1 MTHHGADSARPATP
15 DAPRHAA
22 TTIRRNAWTIVCFLL
37 AICMCLPLT
46 SAVDSHR
53 TATAADTGTAG
64 LCDPTTNVSY
74 GDGSADITADDTGI
88 ATYVGGNMYI
98 GSPKSGVTWSADAIN
113 GSYAVEAE
121 GQTVVRGDLLARPI
135 KTGSDGK
142 SFFTLG
148 MVAFGS
154 QYLPAAGTTI
164 LAVGG
169 KVGTAAGAISTLG
182 GGNDDHAQAWNAPVG
197 IKSKAATSTSTE
209 YGYKA
214 YIAGKKS
221 TVWGDNTTPSVK
233 AYTNTASN
241 AVTWS
246 GTTGLKDSG
255 ITGAANYSS
264 TIASLSENLSSLTS
278 TGVVTTGVAPT
289 GEYTRYKYD
298 SSKSYGM
305 KFTNDTV
312 NYTVGSQTYSGINNE
327 KVLFFAGDGHS
338 NNQVFNVTVGQLN
351 SDGYRGLDFAFS
363 NIPADASVIVNVVN
377 DDGSSLASTDSVS
390 FNTGWRFWWNNDEI
404 SNGYVTSGTHA
415 VDSSISNAYATAGE
429 SIMWNF
435 GDAGSVTIGGGKA
448 YEGLK
453 AAGGLDNNASL
464 DDPAAAMLGSILI
477 PSGSFD
483 DHATTNGRV
492 WVGGDFMMNNPT
504 GNANGASTASVID
517 MDQERHNLPWGMS
530 SSSCSAIGWWKYGSD
545 VSGVPVGGSSW
556 GVFATEDDA
565 NNDTNAI
572 LYVTDDAS
580 NDWASAN
587 GRLEVHGLNI
597 NATYYVREVSPPDGY
612 KNNDNVYTVKTTS
625 EWAADSNKYV
635 NGVYMVQGDT
645 DSKGNPECGIN
656 IYNICDAPS
665 SVSWK
670 KVASDGTTLLPGSKW
685 SLTNTGTNAEYE
697 VDDLAD
703 PVTGLTFTTS
713 TGTTFLG
720 LVSGNTNQTKV
731 TVTSDGVT
739 SAIRYASTDPD
750 VASINSTGL
759 VTGHAVGSAQ
769 VIAYAGDKTATI
781 QVRVVSSSSPTPSGS
796 GDSISIRGASVMQ
809 PHEQQKLMLR
819 QGGVALPDPSVATWT
834 SSDATVATV
843 NGGNVTTGACASAS
857 GCQVTITA
865 QYQGYTDTFNITVA
879 SSNVVTWKNP
889 ITIYYYT
896 PRRPSWN
903 AYYLHYAFVENGSAV
918 FDNSDIKMDSA
929 CSNWVKA
936 TVTDADALPL
946 VVTFTDTPYQ
956 AGTTQTNAH
965 WDSNNSKNYYL
976 AAGYDTYVF
985 DQEADGIDHTAPSCS
1000 VTSLSVTGSNVAEDG
1015 TTMTMQSGTSSQLN
1029 ATITPTNAAKVAWTS
1044 DNTAVATVDGTGLVT
1059 ALKSGTATIAVT
1071 AGGQQTLINLT
1082 VRPNTDGEIIVE
1094 GNDEMIVGRTQT
1106 LTAQLDGE
1114 KPVTITSWES
1124 LNPDVATVDRTG
1136 RVTAVSAGTATITAT
1151 GYATKDGPDSGSKTG
1166 MISLKVVATPPYWND
1181 TDAIDGQFT
1190 VNGLPDGFYRLCET
1204 TPPSGYA
1211 AGGTCYTFT
1220 LSAGEVTASTIPGTG
1235 VTNFPTTVTWSKVD
1249 ADNTA
1254 TKLSGASW
1262 KITSGDGASAWCVAD
1277 GGTANDTPNNCA
1289 VAGTGSVLADTD
1301 GKDDGTVTVTGLPAG
1316 TYTLTE
1322 TAAPKGYELSE
1333 ASYTMMVSGEASTKS
1348 TVDGNTDLG
1357 IPNSKTY
1364 GRVSWAKYDETAQSD
1379 GTHQALKGSDW
1390 QLFSCGTDVTA
1401 VSTTACTESVQT
1413 FDGTSASTFE
1423 YDSLELN
1430 TYYLLV
1436 ETQAPAGYLLG
1447 DAPYYAVIAT
1457 GSSSSGA
1464 WGTVTALSTD
1474 PAVQVSAQESNGAYP
1489 IYNRKAA
1496 TASWNKTEYG
1506 SGAALEGSEW
1516 TLTQYANEKSSSALR
1531 VYKITYTAPK
1541 ETASQG
1547 SYAISCTVGID
1558 SNNPCSP
1565 SYEGALHVTSP
1576 SGATALSVFSVSG
1589 LPWGYYVLAE
1599 TKAPSGHVTG
1609 AAIAGKT
1616 VGGSTAGSD
1625 FTIDYGTVTN
1635 EATITSLPMTGG
1647 VWTPRRVL
1655 IIGACLLALSA
1666 ASYALAR
1673 RSAWRGRRRR

>member
-1 MTHHGADSARPATP
+1 M
-15 DAPRHAA
+15 
-22 TTIRRNAWTIVCFLL
+22 I
-37 AICMCLPLT
+37 LPLT

-53 TATAADTGTAG
+53 TATAADSTAAG
-64 LCDPTTNVSY
+64 LCDPSTTVHY
-74 GDGSADITADDTGI
+74 GDGSSDITADDTGI

-98 GSPKSGVTWSADAIN
+98 GSPKSVATWSADAIN

-148 MVAFGS
+148 MVAFGA

-169 KVGTAAGAISTLG
+169 TAGAISTLG
-182 GGNDDHAQAWNAPVG
+182 GGDTDHAQAWNAPVG
-197 IKSKAATSTSTE
+197 IKSKATNTSTE
-209 YGYKA
+209 YAYKA

-221 TVWGDNTTPSVK
+221 TVWDDNTTPSVK

-327 KVLFFAGDGHS
+327 KVLYFAGDGHS
-338 NNQVFNVTVGQLN
+338 NNQVFNVTVSQLN

-363 NIPADASVIVNVVN
+363 NIPANASVIINVVK
-377 DDGSSLASTDSVS
+377 DDGSSLEKTDTVS

-435 GDAGSVTIGGGKA
+435 GNAGSVTIGGGKA
-448 YEGLK
+448 YEGL
-453 AAGGLDNNASL
+453 GFDNNASL

-504 GNANGASTASVID
+504 GNADGTSTASVID

-556 GVFATEDDA
+556 GVFATENDA

-612 KNNDNVYTVKTTS
+612 KNNDNVYTVSTTS
-625 EWAADSNKYV
+625 EWAKDSNKYV

-645 DSKGNPECGIN
+645 GCGSN
-656 IYNICDAPS
+656 SYNICDAPS

-685 SLTNTGTNAEYE
+685 SLTNTSTNAEYE
-697 VDDLAD
+697 VDDLAA
-703 PVTGLTFTTS
+703 PVTGLTFTAS
-713 TGTTFLG
+713 TGKTFLG
-720 LVSGNTNQTKV
+720 LMSGKTDQTKV

-781 QVRVVSSSSPTPSGS
+781 QVRVVSSSSSASSGS

-809 PHEQQKLMLR
+809 PHEQQQLMLR

-834 SSDATVATV
+834 SSDPSVATV
-843 NGGNVTTGACASAS
+843 TGGNVTTGACASAS

-879 SSNVVTWKNP
+879 SSNVVTWKSP
-889 ITIYYYT
+889 VTIYYYK

-903 AYYLHYAFVENGSAV
+903 AYYLHYAFVKNGSAV
-918 FDNSDIKMDSA
+918 FDNTDIKMDSA

-936 TVTDADALPL
+936 TVTNADALPL
-946 VVTFTDTPYQ
+946 VVTFTDGS
-956 AGTTQTNAH
+956 GTSTNEH

-976 AAGYDTYVF
+976 GAGYDTYVF
-985 DQEADGIDHTAPSCS
+985 DRESNGTNHTAPSCS
-1000 VTSLSVTGSNVAEDG
+1000 VTSLSVTGNNVADDG
-1015 TTMTMQSGTSSQLN
+1015 TMTMQANTTSQLN
-1029 ATITPTNAAKVAWTS
+1029 STIEPAGAANVTWAS
-1044 DNTAVATVDGTGLVT
+1044 DNTTVATVDGTGLVT
-1059 ALKSGTATIAVT
+1059 ALKAGTATIAAT
-1071 AGGQQTLINLT
+1071 AGGQQALINLT
-1082 VRPNTDGEIIVE
+1082 VRPQTDGEVIVD

-1124 LNPDVATVDRTG
+1124 SKPAVATVDQTG

-1151 GYATKDGPDSGSKTG
+1151 GYATEDGPDSGSKTG
-1166 MISLKVVATPPYWND
+1166 AMSLRVVATPPYWND
-1181 TDAIDGQFT
+1181 TDATGGQFT
-1190 VNGLPDGFYRLCET
+1190 VKGLPDGSYTLCET

-1211 AGGTCYTFT
+1211 ADGTCYTFT
-1220 LSAGEVTASTIPGTG
+1220 LSAGEVTASAIPGKG
-1235 VTNFPTTVTWSKVD
+1235 VTNVPTTVTWSKVD
-1249 ADNTA
+1249 AGDTK
-1254 TKLSGASW
+1254 TKLDGSAW
-1262 KITSGDGASAWCVAD
+1262 KITSDDGASVWCVAD
-1277 GGTANDTPNNCA
+1277 GGTTTSKVANC
-1289 VAGTGSVLADTD
+1289 TGSVMADTD

-1316 TYTLTE
+1316 TYKLTE
-1322 TAAPKGYELSE
+1322 TAAPKGYELST
-1333 ASYTMMVSGEASTKS
+1333 ASYTMMVSGAASTES
-1348 TVDGNTDLG
+1348 TVDGKADRR

-1390 QLFSCGTDVTA
+1390 QLFRCKSDVTSPSA
-1401 VSTTACTESVQT
+1401 VSSEVCKESVQT
-1413 FDGTSASTFE
+1413 FDGTSSSRFE
-1423 YDSLELN
+1423 YDSLLLN

-1436 ETQAPAGYLLG
+1436 ETKAPDGYLLG

-1464 WGTVTALSTD
+1464 WGTITPLSKD
-1474 PAVQVSAQESNGAYP
+1474 SAVQGQVDTQESDGTYP

-1506 SGAALEGSEW
+1506 SGTALEGSEW
-1516 TLTQYANEKSSSALR
+1516 TLTQYADATASSALR
-1531 VYKITYTAPK
+1531 VYTITYTAPK
-1541 ETASQG
+1541 GTATQG
-1547 SYAISCTVGID
+1547 SYAISCTVGTD
-1558 SNNPCSP
+1558 PDNPCSAR
-1565 SYEGALHVTSP
+1565 YEGTLSVTSP
-1576 SGATALSVFSVSG
+1576 EGASALSEFSVSG

-1599 TKAPSGHVTG
+1599 TKAPAGHVTG
-1609 AAIAGKT
+1609 ASIAGKT
-1616 VGGSTAGSD
+1616 VDDSTAGSD

-1635 EATITSLPMTGG
+1635 QATITSLPMTGG

-1655 IIGACLLALSA
+1655 TIGAGLLALSA

-1673 RSAWRGRRRR
+1673 RSAWRGRHRR

>member
-1 MTHHGADSARPATP
+1 M
-15 DAPRHAA
+15 
-22 TTIRRNAWTIVCFLL
+22 V
-37 AICMCLPLT
+37 LPLT

-53 TATAADTGTAG
+53 TATAADSTAAG
-64 LCDPTTNVSY
+64 LCDPSTTVHY
-74 GDGSADITADDTGI
+74 GDGSSDITASDTGI

-98 GSPKSGVTWSADAIN
+98 GSPKPGATWSADAIN

-121 GQTVVRGDLLARPI
+121 GQTVVGGDLLARPI

-148 MVAFGS
+148 MVAFGA

-169 KVGTAAGAISTLG
+169 KVGGTAGAISTLG
-182 GGNDDHAQAWNAPVG
+182 GGNDDHAQAWNAPIG
-197 IKSKAATSTSTE
+197 IKSKATNTSTE
-209 YGYKA
+209 YAYKA

-221 TVWGDNTTPSVK
+221 TVWGDNATPSVK

-246 GTTGLKDSG
+246 GTTGLDKSG
-255 ITGAANYSS
+255 ITGAANYQK
-264 TIASLSENLSSLTS
+264 TIARLSENLSSLTS

-289 GEYTRYKYD
+289 GKYTRYKYD

-305 KFTNDTV
+305 TFTNDTV

-338 NNQVFNVTVGQLN
+338 NNQVFNVTVSQLK

-363 NIPADASVIVNVVN
+363 NIPANASVIINVVK
-377 DDGSSLASTDSVS
+377 DDGSSLASTDAVS

-404 SNGYVTSGTHA
+404 SNGYVTSGAHA

-435 GDAGSVTIGGGKA
+435 GNAGSVTIGGGKA
-448 YEGLK
+448 YEGL
-453 AAGGLDNNASL
+453 GFDNNASL

-504 GNANGASTASVID
+504 GNADGTSTASVID

-556 GVFATEDDA
+556 GVFATENDA

-612 KNNDNVYTVKTTS
+612 KNNDNVYTVSTTS
-625 EWAADSNKYV
+625 EWAKDSNKYV

-645 DSKGNPECGIN
+645 GCGSN
-656 IYNICDAPS
+656 SYNICDAPS

-685 SLTNTGTNAEYE
+685 SLTNTSTNAEYE
-697 VDDLAD
+697 VDDLAA
-703 PVTGLTFTTS
+703 PVTGLTFTAS
-713 TGTTFLG
+713 TGKTFPG
-720 LVSGNTNQTKV
+720 LMSGKTDQTKV

-781 QVRVVSSSSPTPSGS
+781 QVRVVSSSSSASSGS

-809 PHEQQKLMLR
+809 PHEQQQLMLR

-834 SSDATVATV
+834 SSDPSVATV
-843 NGGNVTTGACASAS
+843 TGGNVTTGACASAS
-857 GCQVTITA
+857 GCLVTITA

-879 SSNVVTWKNP
+879 SSNVVTWKNS

-903 AYYLHYAFVENGSAV
+903 AYYLHYAFVKNGSAV
-918 FDNSDIKMDSA
+918 FNNTDDIKMDSA

-936 TVTDADALPL
+936 TVTNADALPL
-946 VVTFTDTPYQ
+946 VVTFTDGS
-956 AGTTQTNAH
+956 GTSTNAH

-976 AAGYDTYVF
+976 GAGYDTYVF
-985 DQEADGIDHTAPSCS
+985 DQESNGTNHTAPSCS
-1000 VTSLSVTGSNVAEDG
+1000 VTSLSVTGSNVAKDG
-1015 TTMTMQSGTSSQLN
+1015 TMTMQANTTSQLN
-1029 ATITPTNAAKVAWTS
+1029 ATIEPAGAANVTWAS
-1044 DNTAVATVDGTGLVT
+1044 DNTTVATVDGTGLVT
-1059 ALKSGTATIAVT
+1059 ARKAGTATITAT
-1071 AGGQQTLINLT
+1071 AGGQQTPINLT
-1082 VRPNTDGEIIVE
+1082 VRPKTDGEVIVD
-1094 GNDEMIVGRTQT
+1094 GNDEMVVGRTQT
-1106 LTAQLDGE
+1106 LTAQLDG
-1114 KPVTITSWES
+1114 KKDVTVTSWDS
-1124 LNPDVATVDRTG
+1124 SNPAVATVDRTG
-1136 RVTAVSAGTATITAT
+1136 RVTAVSAGTTTITAT
-1151 GYATKDGPDSGSKTG
+1151 GYDTASGAASEQKTG
-1166 MISLKVVATPPYWND
+1166 TMTLTVVATPPYWND
-1181 TDAIDGQFT
+1181 TDITGGQFK
-1190 VNGLPDGFYRLCET
+1190 VNGLPDGSYKLCET

-1211 AGGTCYTFT
+1211 AGDSKGNTCYTFT
-1220 LSAGEVTASTIPGTG
+1220 LSAGEVTASTIPDTG
-1235 VTNFPTTVTWSKVD
+1235 VTNVPTTVTWSKVD
-1249 ADNTA
+1249 ADDTA
-1254 TKLSGASW
+1254 KHLPGSAW
-1262 KITSGDGASAWCVAD
+1262 KITSQDGKSVWCVAD
-1277 GGTANDTPNNCA
+1277 GGTTTSKVTNC
-1289 VAGTGSVLADTD
+1289 TGSVLADTD

-1316 TYTLTE
+1316 TYTLNE
-1322 TAAPKGYELSE
+1322 VQAPKGYELSKDP
-1333 ASYTMMVSGEASTKS
+1333 YTMVVSGMASKKS
-1348 TVDGNTDLG
+1348 TVGDSDT

-1364 GRVSWAKYDETAQSD
+1364 GRVSWAKYDETAQSE
-1379 GTHQALKGSDW
+1379 ALKGSDW
-1390 QLFSCGTDVTA
+1390 QLFKCGSDVTSP
-1401 VSTTACTESVQT
+1401 STTACTESVQT
-1413 FDGTSASTFE
+1413 FDGTSSSRFE
-1423 YDSLELN
+1423 YDSLLLN

-1436 ETQAPAGYLLG
+1436 ETQAPDGYLLG

-1464 WGTVTALSTD
+1464 WGTITPLSKD
-1474 PAVQVSAQESNGAYP
+1474 PAVQGQVGTRESNGAYP

-1496 TASWNKTEYG
+1496 TASWKKTEYG
-1506 SGAALEGSEW
+1506 SGTALEGSEW
-1516 TLTQYANEKSSSALR
+1516 TLTQYADATASSALR
-1531 VYKITYTAPK
+1531 VYKITYTAP
-1541 ETASQG
+1541 TGSATQG
-1547 SYAISCTVGID
+1547 SYAISCTVGTD
-1558 SNNPCSP
+1558 SKKCDKR
-1565 SYEGALHVTSP
+1565 YAGTLRVTSP
-1576 SGATALSVFSVSG
+1576 SGVSALSEFSVSG

-1599 TKAPSGHVTG
+1599 TKAPAGHVTG
-1609 AAIAGKT
+1609 ASIAGKT
-1616 VGGSTAGSD
+1616 VDDSTAGSD

-1635 EATITSLPMTGG
+1635 QATITSLPMTGG
-1647 VWTPRRVL
+1647 VWTPRLVL
-1655 IIGACLLALSA
+1655 IIGAGLLALSA

-1673 RSAWRGRRRR
+1673 RSAWRGRHRR

>member
-1 MTHHGADSARPATP
+1 M
-15 DAPRHAA
+15 
-22 TTIRRNAWTIVCFLL
+22 V
-37 AICMCLPLT
+37 LPLT

-53 TATAADTGTAG
+53 TATAADSTAAG
-64 LCDPTTNVSY
+64 LCDPSTTVHY
-74 GDGSADITADDTGI
+74 GDGSSDITADDTGI

-98 GSPKSGVTWSADAIN
+98 GSPKPGATWSADAIN

-121 GQTVVRGDLLARPI
+121 GQTVVGGDLLARPI

-148 MVAFGS
+148 MVAFGA

-169 KVGTAAGAISTLG
+169 KVDSNPGAISTLG
-182 GGNDDHAQAWNAPVG
+182 GGNDDHAQAWNAPIG
-197 IKSKAATSTSTE
+197 IKSKATNTSTE
-209 YGYKA
+209 YAYKA

-221 TVWGDNTTPSVK
+221 TVWGDNATPSVK

-246 GTTGLKDSG
+246 GTTGLDKSG
-255 ITGAANYSS
+255 ITGAANYQK

-289 GEYTRYKYD
+289 GKYTRYKYD

-305 KFTNDTV
+305 TFTNDTV

-338 NNQVFNVTVGQLN
+338 NNQVFNVTLSQLT

-363 NIPADASVIVNVVN
+363 NIPANASVIINVVK
-377 DDGSSLASTDSVS
+377 DDGSSLASTDSVN

-404 SNGYVTSGTHA
+404 SNGYVTSGKNA
-415 VDSSISNAYATAGE
+415 VSSSISKAYATAGE

-435 GDAGSVTIGGGKA
+435 GGAGSVTIGGGKA
-448 YEGLK
+448 YEGL
-453 AAGGLDNNASL
+453 GFDNNASL
-464 DDPAAAMLGSILI
+464 DDPAAAMLGSILLA
-477 PSGSFD
+477 SGSFD
-483 DHATTNGRV
+483 DHVTTNGRV

-504 GNANGASTASVID
+504 RNANGASTASVID
-517 MDQERHNLPWGMS
+517 MDQERHNLPWASNG
-530 SSSCSAIGWWKYGSD
+530 SSCAAIGWWKYDSD
-545 VSGVPVGGSSW
+545 VSGVRVGGSSW

-612 KNNDNVYTVKTTS
+612 KNNDKVYTVSTTS
-625 EWAADSNKYV
+625 EWKKSDSDRYV
-635 NGVYMVQGDT
+635 NDVYMVQGDT
-645 DSKGNPECGIN
+645 GCGNSS
-656 IYNICDAPS
+656 YNSGKSSYSYSYSICDAPS

-670 KVASDGTTLLPGSKW
+670 KVSSDGTPLSGSKW

-703 PVTGLTFTTS
+703 KVTGLTFTAS
-713 TGTTFLG
+713 TGNPSLG
-720 LVSGNTNQTKV
+720 LMSGKTEPTKV
-731 TVTSDGVT
+731 TVTPADV
-739 SAIRYASTDPD
+739 AIRYASTDPD
-750 VASINSTGL
+750 VASIDSKGL
-759 VTGHAVGSAQ
+759 VTGHAVGEAQ

-781 QVRVVSSSSPTPSGS
+781 QVRVGSSSSSASSGS

-809 PHEQQKLMLR
+809 PHEQQQLMLR
-819 QGGVALPDPSVATWT
+819 QGGVALPDPSKATWT
-834 SSDATVATV
+834 SSDPSVATV
-843 NGGNVTTGACASAS
+843 TGGTVTTGACASAS
-857 GCQVTITA
+857 GCLVTITA

-879 SSNVVTWKNP
+879 SSNVVTWKNS

-903 AYYLHYAFVENGSAV
+903 AYYLHYAFVKNGSAV
-918 FDNSDIKMDSA
+918 FDNTDDIKMDSA

-936 TVTDADALPL
+936 TVTNADALPL
-946 VVTFTDTPYQ
+946 VVTFTDGS
-956 AGTTQTNAH
+956 GTSTNAH

-976 AAGYDTYVF
+976 GAGYDTYVF
-985 DQEADGIDHTAPSCS
+985 DQESNGTNHTAPSCS
-1000 VTSLSVTGSNVAEDG
+1000 VTSLSVTGSNVAKDG
-1015 TTMTMQSGTSSQLN
+1015 TMTMQSGTKSPLN
-1029 ATITPTNAAKVAWTS
+1029 ATITPTGAASVTWAS

-1059 ALKSGTATIAVT
+1059 ALKAGTATIAVT

-1082 VRPNTDGEIIVE
+1082 VRPQTDGEVIVD

-1114 KPVTITSWES
+1114 KAVTITSWES
-1124 LNPDVATVDRTG
+1124 SNPAVATVDQTG

-1151 GYATKDGPDSGSKTG
+1151 GYDMASGSASEQKTG
-1166 MISLKVVATPPYWND
+1166 TMALRVVTAPPYWND
-1181 TDAIDGQFT
+1181 TDATYGQFT
-1190 VNGLPDGFYRLCET
+1190 VNGLPDGSYRLCET

-1211 AGGTCYTFT
+1211 ADGTCYTFT
-1220 LSAGEVTASTIPGTG
+1220 LSAGKVKASTIPDTG
-1235 VTNFPTTVTWSKVD
+1235 VKNVPTTVKWSKVD
-1249 ADNTA
+1249 ADDKKT
-1254 TKLSGASW
+1254 TL
-1262 KITSGDGASAWCVAD
+1262 DGSAWNIMSKDGSVWCVAD
-1277 GGTANDTPNNCA
+1277 GGTTASTVTNC
-1289 VAGTGSVLADTD
+1289 TTSGSGKVLAD
-1301 GKDDGTVTVTGLPAG
+1301 DDAEKGVIKVTGLPAG
-1316 TYTLTE
+1316 TYKLTE
-1322 TAAPKGYELSE
+1322 TAAPKGYELST
-1333 ASYTMMVSGEASTKS
+1333 ASYTMMVSGAASTES
-1348 TVDGNTDLG
+1348 TVDGKTDLR
-1357 IPNSKTY
+1357 IPNLKSY
-1364 GRVSWAKYDETAQSD
+1364 GRVSWAKYDETAQSG

-1390 QLFSCGTDVTA
+1390 QLFRCKSDVTSPSA
-1401 VSTTACTESVQT
+1401 VSSEVCKESVQT
-1413 FDGTSASTFE
+1413 FDGTSNSRFE
-1423 YDSLELN
+1423 YDSLLLN

-1436 ETQAPAGYLLG
+1436 ETKAPDGYLLG

-1464 WGTVTALSTD
+1464 WGTITPLSKD
-1474 PAVQVSAQESNGAYP
+1474 SAVQGQVDTQESNGAYP

-1496 TASWNKTEYG
+1496 TATWKKTEYG
-1506 SGAALEGSEW
+1506 SGTALEGSEW
-1516 TLTQYANEKSSSALR
+1516 TLTQYADATASSALR
-1531 VYKITYTAPK
+1531 VYTITYTAPK
-1541 ETASQG
+1541 GTASQD
-1547 SYAISCTVGID
+1547 SYTMSCTVGTD
-1558 SNNPCSP
+1558 PDNPCSAR
-1565 SYEGALHVTSP
+1565 YEGALSVTSP
-1576 SGATALSVFSVSG
+1576 EGASALSEFSVSG
-1589 LPWGYYVLAE
+1589 LPWGYYVLTE
-1599 TKAPSGHVTG
+1599 TKAPAGHVTG
-1609 AAIAGKT
+1609 ASIAGKT
-1616 VGGSTAGSD
+1616 VGGKTSGSV
-1625 FTIDYGTVTN
+1625 FTLDYGTVTN
-1635 EATITSLPMTGG
+1635 QATITSLPMTGG

-1655 IIGACLLALSA
+1655 IIGAGLLALSA

-1673 RSAWRGRRRR
+1673 RSAWRGRHRR

>member
-1 MTHHGADSARPATP
+1 MILPPIIAIDS
-15 DAPRHAA
+15 
-22 TTIRRNAWTIVCFLL
+22 RRA
-37 AICMCLPLT
+37 
-46 SAVDSHR
+46 
-53 TATAADTGTAG
+53 ATAAGTNTAG

-74 GDGSADITADDTGI
+74 GDGSTDITASDTGI

-98 GSPKSGVTWSADAIN
+98 GSPKSDAGSPKSDAKWNAEAIN
-113 GSYAVEAE
+113 GSYAAEAE

-135 KTGSDGK
+135 KKGSDGK

-148 MVAFGS
+148 MVAFGA

-169 KVGTAAGAISTLG
+169 KVGSNPGAISTLG
-182 GGNDDHAQAWNAPVG
+182 GGDTDHAQAWNAPVG
-197 IKSKAATSTSTE
+197 IKSKATKTSKE
-209 YGYKA
+209 YDYKA
-214 YIAGKKS
+214 YIAGKQS
-221 TVWGDNTTPSVK
+221 TVWGDPATPSVR

-246 GTTGLKDSG
+246 GTTGLAGSG
-255 ITGAANYSS
+255 IVGATKKQSD
-264 TIASLSENLSSLTS
+264 IASLSENLSSLTS

-289 GEYTRYKYD
+289 GSYTRYKYD

-305 KFTNDTV
+305 TFTNDTV

-338 NNQVFNVTVGQLN
+338 NNQVFNVTVSQLN

-363 NIPADASVIVNVVN
+363 NIPANASVIINVVK
-377 DDGSSLASTDSVS
+377 DDGSSLENTDTVS

-404 SNGYVTSGTHA
+404 SNGYVTSGDHA
-415 VDSSISNAYATAGE
+415 ADSSISNAYATAGE

-435 GDAGSVTIGGGKA
+435 GDAKSVTIGGGKA

-453 AAGGLDNNASL
+453 AAGGRDDNASL
-464 DDPAAAMLGSILI
+464 DDPAAAMLGSILV

-545 VSGVPVGGSSW
+545 VSGVRVGGSSW
-556 GVFATEDDA
+556 GVFATYDDA

-612 KNNDNVYTVKTTS
+612 QNNNKVYTVKTTS
-625 EWAADSNKYV
+625 EWAADSADSADSNKSNKYV

-670 KVASDGTTLLPGSKW
+670 KVASDGTTLSGSKW

-697 VDDLAD
+697 VDDLAA
-703 PVTGLTFTTS
+703 PVTGLTFTAS
-713 TGTTFLG
+713 TGTTSLG

-731 TVTSDGVT
+731 TVTSDSVT

-750 VASINSTGL
+750 VASISSTGL

-781 QVRVVSSSSPTPSGS
+781 LVRVVSSSSPTSSGS

-843 NGGNVTTGACASAS
+843 NGGNVTTGDCTSAS

-903 AYYLHYAFVENGSAV
+903 AYYLHYAFVKNGSAV
-918 FDNSDIKMDSA
+918 FDNTDIKMDSA

-936 TVTDADALPL
+936 TVTNADALPL
-946 VVTFTDTPYQ
+946 VVTFTDGS
-956 AGTTQTNAH
+956 GTSTNAH

-976 AAGYDTYVF
+976 GAGYDTYVF
-985 DQEADGIDHTAPSCS
+985 DQESNGTNHTAPSCS
-1000 VTSLSVTGSNVAEDG
+1000 VTSLSVTGNNVAKDG
-1015 TTMTMQSGTSSQLN
+1015 TMTMQANTTSQLN
-1029 ATITPTNAAKVAWTS
+1029 AIITPTNAVKVTWTS

-1059 ALKSGTATIAVT
+1059 AIKAGTATIAVT
-1071 AGGQQTLINLT
+1071 AGGRQTLINLT
-1082 VRPNTDGEIIVE
+1082 VQPQTDGEVIVD

-1114 KPVTITSWES
+1114 KKVTITDWTSS
-1124 LNPDVATVDRTG
+1124 DDSKAKVDSNG
-1136 RVTAVSAGTATITAT
+1136 LVTALSTGKVTITAS
-1151 GYATKDGPDSGSKTG
+1151 GYDADSGPNSGTKTG
-1166 MISLKVVATPPYWND
+1166 TMTLNIVATPPYWND
-1181 TDAIDGQFT
+1181 TDAISGQFT
-1190 VNGLPDGFYRLCET
+1190 VKGLPDGSYKLCET

-1211 AGGTCYTFT
+1211 AGDSKGGTCYTFT
-1220 LSAGEVTASTIPGTG
+1220 LSAGKLVASTIPSTG
-1235 VTNFPTTVTWSKVD
+1235 VPNTPTTVTWSKVD
-1249 ADNTA
+1249 ADDT
-1254 TKLSGASW
+1254 TEHLSGSAW
-1262 KITSGDGASAWCVAD
+1262 KITSQDGKSVWCVVD
-1277 GGTANDTPNNCA
+1277 GGTTTSTVTNC
-1289 VAGTGSVLADTD
+1289 TTSGSGKVLADDDASD
-1301 GKDDGTVTVTGLPAG
+1301 GIITVKKLPAG
-1316 TYTLTE
+1316 TYTLNE
-1322 TAAPKGYELSE
+1322 VQAPSGYELSKD
-1333 ASYTMMVSGEASTKS
+1333 SYTMVVSGMASKKS
-1348 TVDGNTDLG
+1348 TVGDSDTIL
-1357 IPNSKTY
+1357 NSKTY
-1364 GRVSWAKYDETAQSD
+1364 GRVRWAKYDETAQSD

-1390 QLFSCGTDVTA
+1390 QLFRCKSDVTSPSA
-1401 VSTTACTESVQT
+1401 TACTESVKT
-1413 FDGTSASTFE
+1413 FDGTSSSTFE
-1423 YDSLELN
+1423 YDSLLLN

-1436 ETQAPAGYLLG
+1436 ETKAPDGYLLG
-1447 DAPYYAVIAT
+1447 DAPYYAVKAT
-1457 GSSSSGA
+1457 SAATPATITS
-1464 WGTVTALSTD
+1464 LSYD
-1474 PAVQVSAQESNGAYP
+1474 SAVQGRVDTRESNGAYP

-1496 TASWNKTEYG
+1496 TAKWKKTEYG
-1506 SGAALEGSEW
+1506 SGTALEGSEW
-1516 TLTQYANEKSSSALR
+1516 KLVQYADKKSSTTESSALR
-1531 VYKITYTAPK
+1531 VYKITYTAP
-1541 ETASQG
+1541 TGSATQG
-1547 SYAISCTVGID
+1547 SYAMSCTVGAD
-1558 SNNPCSP
+1558 SKNRCSTRYAGKL
-1565 SYEGALHVTSP
+1565 SVTSP
-1576 SGATALSVFSVSG
+1576 EGASAKSVFSVSG
-1589 LPWGYYVLAE
+1589 LPWGYYVLTE
-1599 TKAPSGHVTG
+1599 TKAPSGHLIG
-1609 AAIAGKT
+1609 DDIARKSVGGKT
-1616 VGGSTAGSD
+1616 ASAVFTA
-1625 FTIDYGTVTN
+1625 DYGTVTN

-1647 VWTPRRVL
+1647 EWTPRNVVIAGLIVL
-1655 IIGACLLALSA
+1655 GVA
-1666 ASYALAR
+1666 AVSYGIA
-1673 RSAWRGRRRR
+1673 RRRRRK

>member
-1 MTHHGADSARPATP
+1 
-15 DAPRHAA
+15 
-22 TTIRRNAWTIVCFLL
+22 
-37 AICMCLPLT
+37 MCLPLT

-53 TATAADTGTAG
+53 TATAAGSTAAG
-64 LCDPTTNVSY
+64 LCDPSTTVHY
-74 GDGSADITADDTGI
+74 GDGSSDITADDTGI

-98 GSPKSGVTWSADAIN
+98 GSPSGATWSADAIN

-121 GQTVVRGDLLARPI
+121 GQTVVRGDLLAHPI
-135 KTGSDGK
+135 KTGSDRK

-214 YIAGKKS
+214 YIAGEQS
-221 TVWGDNTTPSVK
+221 TVWGDPATPSVK

-246 GTTGLKDSG
+246 GTTGLDKSG
-255 ITGAANYSS
+255 ITGAANYQK

-289 GEYTRYKYD
+289 GSYTRYKYD
-298 SSKSYGM
+298 SKRSYGM
-305 KFTNDTV
+305 TFTNDTV
-312 NYTVGSQTYSGINNE
+312 NYTVGSQTYSGVNNE
-327 KVLFFAGDGHS
+327 KVLYFSGDGHS
-338 NNQVFNVTVGQLN
+338 NNQVFNVTLSQLK

-363 NIPADASVIVNVVN
+363 NIPANATVIINVVN
-377 DDGSSLASTDSVS
+377 DDGSSLASTDSVN

-404 SNGYVTSGTHA
+404 SNGYVTSGAHP
-415 VDSSISNAYATAGE
+415 VSSSISKAYVTAGE

-435 GDAGSVTIGGGKA
+435 GNAGSVTIGGGKA

-453 AAGGLDNNASL
+453 DAGGRDDNASL

-483 DHATTNGRV
+483 DHVTTNGRV

-545 VSGVPVGGSSW
+545 VSGVPVGGSTW
-556 GVFATEDDA
+556 GVFATENDA

-612 KNNDNVYTVKTTS
+612 QNNGHVYTVSTTS
-625 EWAADSNKYV
+625 EWAKDSNKYV

-645 DSKGNPECGIN
+645 GCGSN
-656 IYNICDAPS
+656 SYNICDAPS

-685 SLTNTGTNAEYE
+685 SLTNTSTNAEYE
-697 VDDLAD
+697 VDDLAA
-703 PVTGLTFTTS
+703 PVKGLTFTAS
-713 TGTTFLG
+713 TDTTFLG
-720 LVSGNTNQTKV
+720 LMSGKTDQTKV

-781 QVRVVSSSSPTPSGS
+781 QVRVVSSSSSASSGS

-819 QGGVALPDPSVATWT
+819 QGGVALPDPSKATWT
-834 SSDATVATV
+834 SSDPSVATV
-843 NGGNVTTGACASAS
+843 TGGNVTTGACASAS

-903 AYYLHYAFVENGSAV
+903 AYYLHYAFVKNGSAV
-918 FDNSDIKMDSA
+918 FDNTDDIKMDSA

-936 TVTDADALPL
+936 TVTNADALPL
-946 VVTFTDTPYQ
+946 VVTFTDGS
-956 AGTTQTNAH
+956 GTSTNAH

-976 AAGYDTYVF
+976 GAGYDTYVF
-985 DQEADGIDHTAPSCS
+985 DQESNGTNHTAPSCS
-1000 VTSLSVTGSNVAEDG
+1000 VTSLSVTGNNVAKDG
-1015 TTMTMQSGTSSQLN
+1015 TMTMQANTTSQLN
-1029 ATITPTNAAKVAWTS
+1029 ATIEPAGAANVTWAS
-1044 DNTAVATVDGTGLVT
+1044 DNTAVATVDGMGLVT
-1059 ALKSGTATIAVT
+1059 ARKAGTATITAT
-1071 AGGQQTLINLT
+1071 AGGQQALINLT
-1082 VRPNTDGEIIVE
+1082 VRPQNDGEVIVD
-1094 GNDEMIVGRTQT
+1094 GNDEMVVGRTQT

-1114 KPVTITSWES
+1114 KDVTITSWES
-1124 LNPDVATVDRTG
+1124 SYPDVATVDQTG
-1136 RVTAVSAGTATITAT
+1136 RVTAHSLGTTTITAT
-1151 GYATKDGPDSGSKTG
+1151 GYATEAGSTSEQKTG
-1166 MISLKVVATPPYWND
+1166 TMSLTVVATPPYWND
-1181 TDAIDGQFT
+1181 TDITGGQFK
-1190 VNGLPDGFYRLCET
+1190 VNGLPDGSYELCET

-1211 AGGTCYTFT
+1211 AGDSKGNTCYTFT
-1220 LSAGEVTASTIPGTG
+1220 LSAGEVTASTIPGKG
-1235 VTNFPTTVTWSKVD
+1235 VTNVPTTVTWSKVD
-1249 ADNTA
+1249 DGDKDKK
-1254 TKLSGASW
+1254 TKLDGSAW
-1262 KITSGDGASAWCVAD
+1262 KITSQDGKSVWCVAD
-1277 GGTANDTPNNCA
+1277 GGTTTSTVTNC
-1289 VAGTGSVLADTD
+1289 TGSVMADTD

-1316 TYTLTE
+1316 TYTLNE
-1322 TAAPKGYELSE
+1322 VQAPKGYELST
-1333 ASYTMMVSGEASTKS
+1333 ASYTMIVSGTASKKS
-1348 TVDGNTDLG
+1348 TVDGKADRG

-1390 QLFSCGTDVTA
+1390 QLFRCKSNVTSPSA
-1401 VSTTACTESVQT
+1401 EVCKTPVQT
-1413 FDGTSASTFE
+1413 FDGTSSSRFE
-1423 YDSLELN
+1423 YDSLLLN

-1436 ETQAPAGYLLG
+1436 ETKAPDGYLLG
-1447 DAPYYAVIAT
+1447 DTPYYAVIAT
-1457 GSSSSGA
+1457 GSKSSGA
-1464 WGTVTALSTD
+1464 WGIVTPLSND
-1474 PAVQVSAQESNGAYP
+1474 SAVQGRVGTRESNGAYP
-1489 IYNRKAA
+1489 IYNCKAA
-1496 TASWNKTEYG
+1496 TAKWKKTEYG
-1506 SGAALEGSEW
+1506 SGTALEGSEW
-1516 TLTQYANEKSSSALR
+1516 TLTQYADANASSALR
-1531 VYKITYTAPK
+1531 VYKITYTAP
-1541 ETASQG
+1541 TGSATQS
-1547 SYAISCTVGID
+1547 SYAISCTVGTD
-1558 SNNPCSP
+1558 PDNPCSAR
-1565 SYEGALHVTSP
+1565 YEGKLSVTSP
-1576 SGATALSVFSVSG
+1576 SGASALSEFSVSG
-1589 LPWGYYVLAE
+1589 LPWGYYVLTE
-1599 TKAPSGHVTG
+1599 TKAPAGHVTG
-1609 AAIAGKT
+1609 ASIAGKT

-1625 FTIDYGTVTN
+1625 FTINYGTVTN
-1635 EATITSLPMTGG
+1635 QATITSLPMTGG
-1647 VWTPRRVL
+1647 VWTPRLVL
-1655 IIGACLLALSA
+1655 TIGAGLLALSA

-1673 RSAWRGRRRR
+1673 RSAWRGRHRR

>member
-1 MTHHGADSARPATP
+1 M
-15 DAPRHAA
+15 
-22 TTIRRNAWTIVCFLL
+22 V
-37 AICMCLPLT
+37 LPLT

-53 TATAADTGTAG
+53 TATAADSTAAG
-64 LCDPTTNVSY
+64 LCDPSTTVHY
-74 GDGSADITADDTGI
+74 GDGSSDITADDTGI

-98 GSPKSGVTWSADAIN
+98 GSPKSGATWSADAIN

-148 MVAFGS
+148 MVAFGA

-169 KVGTAAGAISTLG
+169 KVGSNPGAISTLG
-182 GGNDDHAQAWNAPVG
+182 GGDTDHAQAWNAGVG
-197 IKSKAATSTSTE
+197 IKSKATNTSTE

-214 YIAGKKS
+214 YIAGNKS
-221 TVWGDNTTPSVK
+221 TVWGDDTTPSVR

-246 GTTGLKDSG
+246 GTTGLDKSG
-255 ITGAANYSS
+255 ITGAANYQK

-289 GEYTRYKYD
+289 GSYTRYKYD
-298 SSKSYGM
+298 SSRSYGM
-305 KFTNDTV
+305 TFTNDTV

-338 NNQVFNVTVGQLN
+338 NNQVFNVTVSQLN

-363 NIPADASVIVNVVN
+363 NIPANASVIINVVK
-377 DDGSSLASTDSVS
+377 DDGSSLENTDTVS

-404 SNGYVTSGTHA
+404 SNGYVTSGKHA

-670 KVASDGTTLLPGSKW
+670 KVASDGTKLLPGSKW

-720 LVSGNTNQTKV
+720 LMSGNTNQTKV

-781 QVRVVSSSSPTPSGS
+781 QVRVVSSSSPTSSGS

-819 QGGVALPDPSVATWT
+819 QGGVALPNPSVATWT

-843 NGGNVTTGACASAS
+843 NGGNVTTGDCTSAS

-896 PRRPSWN
+896 PRRLSWN
-903 AYYLHYAFVENGSAV
+903 AYYLHYAFVKNGSAV

-985 DQEADGIDHTAPSCS
+985 DQESNGTNHTAPSCS
-1000 VTSLSVTGSNVAEDG
+1000 VTSLSVTGSNVAADG
-1015 TTMTMQSGTSSQLN
+1015 TMTMQSGTKSQLN
-1029 ATITPTNAAKVAWTS
+1029 ATITPTGAAKVTWTS
-1044 DNTAVATVDGTGLVT
+1044 DNTTVATVDGTGLVT
-1059 ALKSGTATIAVT
+1059 ALKVGTATIAAT

-1082 VRPNTDGEIIVE
+1082 VRPNTDGEVIVE

-1106 LTAQLDGE
+1106 LTPQLDGE
-1114 KPVTITSWES
+1114 KAVTITSWES
-1124 LNPDVATVDRTG
+1124 SNPDVATVDQTG
-1136 RVTAVSAGTATITAT
+1136 RVTAVSTGTATITAT
-1151 GYATKDGPDSGSKTG
+1151 GYATVAGPDSGSKKG
-1166 MISLKVVATPPYWND
+1166 MISLKVVTTPPYWND
-1181 TDAIDGQFT
+1181 TDAISGQFT
-1190 VNGLPDGFYRLCET
+1190 VNGLPDGSYTLCET

-1211 AGGTCYTFT
+1211 ASGTCYTFT
-1220 LSAGEVTASTIPGTG
+1220 LSAGKVTTTTIPSTG
-1235 VTNFPTTVTWSKVD
+1235 VTNSQTSVTWTKVD
-1249 ADNTA
+1249 ASDTN
-1254 TKLSGASW
+1254 TKLSGTQW
-1262 KITSGDGASAWCVAD
+1262 KITGSDGTSVWCVAD
-1277 GGTANDTPNNCA
+1277 GGTAKTTFAANVCS
-1289 VAGTGSVLADTD
+1289 GTALADANGSND
-1301 GKDDGTVTVTGLPAG
+1301 GVIIVQGLPAG
-1316 TYTLTE
+1316 SYTLKE
-1322 TAAPKGYELSE
+1322 VQAPANYKLSTATYN
-1333 ASYTMMVSGEASTKS
+1333 MVISGNSTVKS
-1348 TVDGNTDLG
+1348 TVGGDSNLHIEND
-1357 IPNSKTY
+1357 KDY
-1364 GRVSWAKYDETAQSD
+1364 GKVLWVKQDETTHASITGSQWDLRRCDSD
-1379 GTHQALKGSDW
+1379 VN
-1390 QLFSCGTDVTA
+1390 DVSE
-1401 VSTTACTESVQT
+1401 VSADKCKTSVKSYEDTTA
-1413 FDGTSASTFE
+1413 FTFE
-1423 YDSLELN
+1423 YDSLVLG
-1430 TYYLLV
+1430 TYYLLK
-1436 ETQAPAGYLLG
+1436 ETNAPSGYLLG
-1447 DAPYYAVIAT
+1447 SKPWYAVKAT
-1457 GSSSSGA
+1457 SA
-1464 WGTVTALSTD
+1464 ATPATITPLSKD
-1474 PAVQVSAQESNGAYP
+1474 SAVQGQVGDPTTDGTYP

-1496 TASWNKTEYG
+1496 TATWNKVDGT
-1506 SGAALEGSEW
+1506 GAALEGAEW
-1516 TLTQYANEKSSSALR
+1516 TLTQYKDTADSTNPSAALR
-1531 VYKITYTAPK
+1531 VYTITYTKPSG
-1541 ETASQG
+1541 TATQG
-1547 SYAISCTVGID
+1547 SYSMTCTTGT
-1558 SNNPCSP
+1558 SSSLCAENGGSL
-1565 SYEGALHVTSP
+1565 SVTAP
-1576 SGATALSVFSVSG
+1576 TDKPGVTALSYFMVSG
-1589 LPWGYYVLAE
+1589 LPWGYYVLTE
-1599 TKAPSGHVTG
+1599 TKAPSGHSIDGTIPG
-1609 AAIAGKT
+1609 QA
-1616 VGGSTAGSD
+1616 VGGDTAK
-1625 FTIDYGTVTN
+1625 FAIEYGTVTN
-1635 EATITSLPMTGG
+1635 QNSVTALPLTGG
-1647 VWTPRRVL
+1647 TWTPRRVL
-1655 IIGACLLALSA
+1655 VLGAILFTLSGA
-1666 ASYALAR
+1666 AYAVAR
-1673 RSAWRGRRRR
+1673 RSGWRSGWRKSGRR

>member
-1 MTHHGADSARPATP
+1 M
-15 DAPRHAA
+15 
-22 TTIRRNAWTIVCFLL
+22 I
-37 AICMCLPLT
+37 LPLT
-46 SAVDSHR
+46 SAVDFHR
-53 TATAADTGTAG
+53 TATAADPTAAG
-64 LCDPTTNVSY
+64 LCDPTTNVHY

-98 GSPKSGVTWSADAIN
+98 GSPGRATWSADAIN
-113 GSYAVEAE
+113 GSYAAEAE
-121 GQTVVRGDLLARPI
+121 GQTVVGGDLLARPI
-135 KTGSDGK
+135 KTGSDGRP
-142 SFFTLG
+142 FFTLG

-214 YIAGKKS
+214 YIAGKQS
-221 TVWGDNTTPSVK
+221 TVWGDPATPSVK
-233 AYTNTASN
+233 AYTNTSSD

-246 GTTGLKDSG
+246 GTTGLAGSG
-255 ITGAANYSS
+255 IVGATKKQSD
-264 TIASLSENLSSLTS
+264 IASLSENLSSLTS

-289 GEYTRYKYD
+289 GKYTRHKYD
-298 SSKSYGM
+298 SSKSYDM
-305 KFTNDTV
+305 TFTNDTV

-338 NNQVFNVTVGQLN
+338 NNQVFNVTVSQLN

-363 NIPADASVIVNVVN
+363 NIPANASVIINVVK
-377 DDGSSLASTDSVS
+377 DDGSSLASTDSVN

-404 SNGYVTSGTHA
+404 SNGYVTSGEHA
-415 VDSSISNAYATAGE
+415 VSPSISKAYATAGE

-435 GDAGSVTIGGGKA
+435 GNAGSVTIGGGKA

-453 AAGGLDNNASL
+453 AAGGTDNNASL

-483 DHATTNGRV
+483 DHVTTNGRV

-556 GVFATEDDA
+556 GVFATEADA
-565 NNDTNAI
+565 KNDTNAI

-612 KNNDNVYTVKTTS
+612 KNNDNVYTVSTTS
-625 EWAADSNKYV
+625 EWKSDSDRYV
-635 NGVYMVQGDT
+635 NDVYMVQGDT
-645 DSKGNPECGIN
+645 GCGNSS
-656 IYNICDAPS
+656 YNSGNSSYSYSICDAPS

-670 KVASDGTTLLPGSKW
+670 KVSSDDKPLSGSKW

-703 PVTGLTFTTS
+703 KVTGLTFTAS
-713 TGTTFLG
+713 TGKPSLG
-720 LVSGNTNQTKV
+720 LMSGKTEPTKV
-731 TVTSDGVT
+731 TVTPADV
-739 SAIRYASTDPD
+739 AIRYASTDPD

-781 QVRVVSSSSPTPSGS
+781 LVRVGSSSSSTSSGS

-834 SSDATVATV
+834 SSDPSVATV
-843 NGGNVTTGACASAS
+843 TGDNVTTGACASAS

-903 AYYLHYAFVENGSAV
+903 AYYLHYAFVKNGSAV
-918 FDNSDIKMDSA
+918 FDNTDIKMDSA

-936 TVTDADALPL
+936 TVTNADALPL

-956 AGTTQTNAH
+956 TGTTQTNAH

-976 AAGYDTYVF
+976 GAGYDTYVF
-985 DQEADGIDHTAPSCS
+985 DQESNGTNHTAPSCS
-1000 VTSLSVTGSNVAEDG
+1000 VTSLSVTGSNVAKDG
-1015 TTMTMQSGTSSQLN
+1015 TMTMQANTTSQLN
-1029 ATITPTNAAKVAWTS
+1029 AIITPTNAAKVTWTS

-1059 ALKSGTATIAVT
+1059 ALKAGTATITAT

-1082 VRPNTDGEIIVE
+1082 VRPQTDGEVIVD
-1094 GNDEMIVGRTQT
+1094 GNDEMVVGRTQT

-1114 KPVTITSWES
+1114 KKVTITDWTSS
-1124 LNPDVATVDRTG
+1124 DDSKAKVDSNG
-1136 RVTAVSAGTATITAT
+1136 LVTALSTGKVTITAS
-1151 GYATKDGPDSGSKTG
+1151 GYDADSGPNSGTKIGRMTLN
-1166 MISLKVVATPPYWND
+1166 IVATPPYWND
-1181 TDAIDGQFT
+1181 TDAISGKFT
-1190 VNGLPDGFYRLCET
+1190 VNGLPDGSYKLCET
-1204 TPPSGYA
+1204 TPPSGYEV
-1211 AGGTCYTFT
+1211 GGTCYTFT
-1220 LSAGEVTASTIPGTG
+1220 LSAGEVKDSTIPKTNDNIN
-1235 VTNFPTTVTWSKVD
+1235 VIKNFPTTVTWTKVD
-1249 ADNTA
+1249 ASDTSK
-1254 TKLSGASW
+1254 TLPGTQW
-1262 KITSGDGASAWCVAD
+1262 KITGSDGTSVWCVAD
-1277 GGTANDTPNNCA
+1277 GGTATTTFTADVCS
-1289 VAGTGSVLADTD
+1289 GTALADAD
-1301 GKDDGTVTVTGLPAG
+1301 GSDDGSITVQGLPAG
-1316 TYTLTE
+1316 SYKLTE
-1322 TAAPKGYELSE
+1322 VLAPANYKLSS
-1333 ASYTMMVSGEASTKS
+1333 ATYNMVISGSSTVTS
-1348 TVDGNTDLG
+1348 TVDGD
-1357 IPNSKTY
+1357 PNLHI
-1364 GRVSWAKYDETAQSD
+1364 E
-1379 GTHQALKGSDW
+1379 
-1390 QLFSCGTDVTA
+1390 
-1401 VSTTACTESVQT
+1401 
-1413 FDGTSASTFE
+1413 
-1423 YDSLELN
+1423 
-1430 TYYLLV
+1430 
-1436 ETQAPAGYLLG
+1436 
-1447 DAPYYAVIAT
+1447 
-1457 GSSSSGA
+1457 
-1464 WGTVTALSTD
+1464 
-1474 PAVQVSAQESNGAYP
+1474 NG
-1489 IYNRKAA
+1489 K
-1496 TASWNKTEYG
+1496 
-1506 SGAALEGSEW
+1506 
-1516 TLTQYANEKSSSALR
+1516 
-1531 VYKITYTAPK
+1531 
-1541 ETASQG
+1541 
-1547 SYAISCTVGID
+1547 
-1558 SNNPCSP
+1558 
-1565 SYEGALHVTSP
+1565 
-1576 SGATALSVFSVSG
+1576 
-1589 LPWGYYVLAE
+1589 
-1599 TKAPSGHVTG
+1599 
-1609 AAIAGKT
+1609 
-1616 VGGSTAGSD
+1616 
-1625 FTIDYGTVTN
+1625 DYGG
-1635 EATITSLPMTGG
+1635 L
-1647 VWTPRRVL
+1647 
-1655 IIGACLLALSA
+1655 
-1666 ASYALAR
+1666 
-1673 RSAWRGRRRR
+1673 